1 MLNFFT
7 FLFCIP
13 RSMVKI
19 RCGKN
24 EAYNFLSN
32 EEIQRNASIDK
43 SVRSKTGDWFD
54 ALQFEEKHFQD
65 LSKNQSGED
74 GKKGHS
80 YQFHVKCA
88 IAHLPPKK
96 HSCALKIVLAH

>member
-1 MLNFFT
+1 
-7 FLFCIP
+7 
-13 RSMVKI
+13 MVKI

-74 GKKGHS
+74 GQKGHS
-80 YQFHVKCA
+80 YQFNVKCA
-88 IAHLPPKK
+88 IAHLPPKLTQNRK
-96 HSCALKIVLAH
+96 KLRTCTKNRSWALKIVLAH